1 MKSDSSHGWVVP
13 RADGARAKCGGPALC
28 ATCKTEQ
35 MHETMLAG
43 VFGQRADRPSAEE
56 RSMPTE
62 QDNHRRPAG
71 PAEAE
76 ALAGRFVGEYL
87 TACRMTDRDQMGDYL
102 MKLTSIA
109 AVLMAQAEGSA
120 NAGERLAGTA
130 AWVRK
135 TMPAAPARLE
145 LVQ

>member
-1 MKSDSSHGWVVP
+1 MKSDTSHGWVVP
-13 RADGARAKCGGPALC
+13 RADGARAKCGGPGLC

-35 MHETMLAG
+35 MHEAMLAG
-43 VFGQRADRPSAEE
+43 VFGQRANSTSTEE
-56 RSMPTE
+56 SNMPTE
-62 QDNHRRPAG
+62 KFDHRRPAG

-76 ALAGRFVGEYL
+76 ALARRFVGEYL
-87 TACRMTDRDQMGDYL
+87 TACRMTDREQMGNYL
-102 MKLTSIA
+102 MKLTSVA

-135 TMPAAPARLE
+135 TMPATPARLE